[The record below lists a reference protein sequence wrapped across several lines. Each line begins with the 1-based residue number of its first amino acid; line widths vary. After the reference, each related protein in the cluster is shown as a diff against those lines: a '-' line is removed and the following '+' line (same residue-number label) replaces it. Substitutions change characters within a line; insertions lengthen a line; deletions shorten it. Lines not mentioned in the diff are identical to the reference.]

1 MKINHLI
8 FMDDLMLYSHNEK
21 ELDLLVQRR
30 HIFSKDIGMEFGIEK
45 CAKLVIE
52 KGKIVTSVVIGL
64 PVSKVIKSL
73 QENER

>member
-8 FMDDLMLYSHNEK
+8 FMDDLMLYSHNER

-30 HIFSKDIGMEFGIEK
+30 YIFSKDIGMEFGIEK
-45 CAKLVIE
+45 WAKLVIE
-52 KGKIVTSVVIGL
+52 KGKIVTSVGIGL

>member
-21 ELDLLVQRR
+21 ELYLLVQGR
-30 HIFSKDIGMEFGIEK
+30 HIFNKDIGMEFGIEK

-52 KGKIVTSVVIGL
+52 KGKIVTSVGIGL